1 MMADNSSVTFEIESD
16 SAFADR
22 AREIARALDRGDSIA
37 PQAHLSFPDMETL
50 LTVLTPKRFSLLRT
64 LRQTGPSSIR
74 ALAAAL
80 GRDYKAV
87 HGDVT
92 ALIANGLIERQAAD
106 RIAVLWDS
114 VHADFRLAA

>member
-1 MMADNSSVTFEIESD
+1 MMREDRVTFKIEPARSFE
-16 SAFADR
+16 SR
-22 AREIARALDRGDSIA
+22 ALDIARAMDRGEA
-37 PQAHLSFPDMETL
+37 VANQAHLSFPDMEML
-50 LTVLTPKRFSLLRT
+50 LKVLSPKRFALLRT

-74 ALAAAL
+74 ALAVAA

-87 HGDVT
+87 HNDVS
-92 ALIANGLIERQAAD
+92 ALIENGLIEQQATA

>member
-1 MMADNSSVTFEIESD
+1 MREDRVTFEIEPAS
-16 SAFADR
+16 SFEAR
-22 AREIARALDRGDSIA
+22 ALDIARALDRGEAVS

-50 LTVLTPKRFSLLRT
+50 LSVLTPKRFALLRT

-74 ALAAAL
+74 ALAAAA

-87 HGDVT
+87 HNDVS
-92 ALIANGLIERQAAD
+92 ALIENGLIERQAVD
-106 RIAVLWDS
+106 RVAVLWDS

>member
-1 MMADNSSVTFEIESD
+1 MMAKDRVTFEIET
-16 SAFADR
+16 AVEFEAR
-22 AREIARALDRGDSIA
+22 AREIARALDRGDTVPA
-37 PQAHLSFPDMETL
+37 QAHLSFPDMESL
-50 LTVLTPKRFSLLRT
+50 LMVLTPKRFALLRM

-74 ALAAAL
+74 ALAGAL

-92 ALIANGLIERQAAD
+92 ALIANGLIERQAVD

-114 VHADFRLAA
+114 LGAEFRLAA